1 MTKQE
6 RSMHVALCE
15 CSLFRVYP
23 KTQKLESLYY
33 MIVHCTTEN

>member
-1 MTKQE
+1 MTKQK

-15 CSLFRVYP
+15 CSLFRVYQ
-23 KTQKLESLYY
+23 KTQKLESLY